1 LPKDSWIGG
10 AAANFITADGG
21 VTDQAH
27 VPGDRHH
34 RLCRID
40 GKAANLARFITDQAS
55 TPNCPSSPTSTAR

>member
-27 VPGDRHH
+27 VLVTD
-34 RLCRID
+34 
-40 GKAANLARFITDQAS
+40 ITDYAA
-55 TPNCPSSPTSTAR
+55 STARPPT